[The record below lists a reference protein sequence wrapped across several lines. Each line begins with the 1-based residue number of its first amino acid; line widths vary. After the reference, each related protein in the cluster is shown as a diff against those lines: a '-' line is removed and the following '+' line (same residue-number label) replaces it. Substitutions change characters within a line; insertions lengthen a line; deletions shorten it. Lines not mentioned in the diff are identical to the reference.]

1 MLSEL
6 EEAAAGGG
14 DPIMEEEEVEAV
26 DGDRELWLLLP
37 LLVVDTVR
45 RPPTGEELLSM
56 HS

>member
-1 MLSEL
+1 M